1 MRLSIKYIL
10 FSFSFLLFACTNQ
23 RNKESLKYD
32 NGIWEHITINSVPIP
47 IELPQI
53 YDINKMTRYGKHLLI
68 QNLKKEPLF
77 SLLDLQTM
85 TEITSWGYFGN
96 GPREFLNNSILVDSN
111 DDYIRIYDNYEMQ
124 KYSLSGD
131 SIIYIKSVTCDKE
144 PNFLERIYAISDSLI
159 CGYKYGPREIG
170 IHLMD
175 FPTQTSFCSISTNE
189 GYFDDKNTPE
199 EFYFKVFNDKVIIGR
214 KNYDQIEVYKIADD
228 KKAFNELFIINY
240 DNASAKNIDI
250 RKPCYMIDINADD
263 NYFYMLNQNTNES
276 GKETYL
282 DIYSWKGEA
291 VKRIKL
297 GGLYLQ
303 GVLFENKMYLK
314 KYEDDDNIYLLELDL

>member
-1 MRLSIKYIL
+1 MNTIIKLITLFICGIL
-10 FSFSFLLFACTNQ
+10 FSNCIHNNNMRYDPSQLQFLKQMKLMYEKNIVDFFPSDYNNPSYESKWGSYHYSPQDNSGGSCFRGLAYFS
-23 RNKESLKYD
+23 KEVS
-32 NGIWEHITINSVPIP
+32 S
-47 IELPQI
+47 
-53 YDINKMTRYGKHLLI
+53 
-68 QNLKKEPLF
+68 
-77 SLLDLQTM
+77 SLLDSL
-85 TEITSWGYFGN
+85 E
-96 GPREFLNNSILVDSN
+96 LVN
-111 DDYIRIYDNYEMQ
+111 YIE
-124 KYSLSGD
+124 
-131 SIIYIKSVTCDKE
+131 
-144 PNFLERIYAISDSLI
+144 
-159 CGYKYGPREIG
+159 
-170 IHLMD
+170 
-175 FPTQTSFCSISTNE
+175 
-189 GYFDDKNTPE
+189 
-199 EFYFKVFNDKVIIGR
+199 
-214 KNYDQIEVYKIADD
+214 KINHTD